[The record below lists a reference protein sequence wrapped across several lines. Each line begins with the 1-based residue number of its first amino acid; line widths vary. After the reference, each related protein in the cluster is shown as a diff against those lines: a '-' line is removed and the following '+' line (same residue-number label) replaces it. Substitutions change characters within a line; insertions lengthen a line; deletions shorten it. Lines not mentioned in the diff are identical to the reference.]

1 MWTGVL
7 AHQDGAAPSALTLEA
22 PPPAGILMPTA
33 LIPPPSAHLLP
44 SFRPLDQKMH
54 SPVFCSGEKVRR
66 FLRFSNVLVTSG
78 KLRSP

>member
-33 LIPPPSAHLLP
+33 LIPPPSARVLP
-44 SFRPLDQKMH
+44 SSDPWIKKCIHLCFAL
-54 SPVFCSGEKVRR
+54 GRR
-66 FLRFSNVLVTSG
+66 SVGSSDFQMC
-78 KLRSP
+78 